1 MDSLET
7 IIVDLIMPNNK
18 DSKYREQKL
27 LELKRKLDNSTNK
40 IQNFYLLGVV
50 RKSRLKNNQ

>member
-1 MDSLET
+1 
-7 IIVDLIMPNNK
+7 MPNNK

-40 IQNFYLLGVV
+40 IENFYLLGVI
-50 RKSRLKNNQ
+50 RKSRLKKNQ

>member
-40 IQNFYLLGVV
+40 IQNFYLLGVI
-50 RKSRLKNNQ
+50 RKSRLKKNQ

>member
-7 IIVDLIMPNNK
+7 IIVDLIMPNNN